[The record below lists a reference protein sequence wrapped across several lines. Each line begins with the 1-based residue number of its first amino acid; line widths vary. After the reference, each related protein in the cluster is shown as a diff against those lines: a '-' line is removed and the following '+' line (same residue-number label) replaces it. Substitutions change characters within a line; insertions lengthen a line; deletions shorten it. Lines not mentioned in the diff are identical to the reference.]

1 MVISIDSPFFVKWPF
16 SFCKSITTYQCSGSC
31 WEILRRSTQLTFI
44 SHICHW
50 YLFKC
55 SSLAL
60 SSSYDNIDFFPKKRT
75 TIWFIK
81 SLLSSFFTKHVVI
94 LTSMLQPSVIFYQKK
109 FSKRDF
115 KQNLKILP
123 NILYLQIKK
132 VFAKEDLELG
142 WSNGRE

>member
-1 MVISIDSPFFVKWPF
+1 
-16 SFCKSITTYQCSGSC
+16 
-31 WEILRRSTQLTFI
+31 
-44 SHICHW
+44 
-50 YLFKC
+50 
-55 SSLAL
+55 
-60 SSSYDNIDFFPKKRT
+60 
-75 TIWFIK
+75 
-81 SLLSSFFTKHVVI
+81 
-94 LTSMLQPSVIFYQKK
+94 MLQPSVIFYQKK